1 MAMASDSRD
10 NCTLC
15 LVGIPITSQRRK
27 LRGSALQVVSEY
39 AASFT
44 EKAMD
49 EVFPSD
55 CCVCRPCYKKLDDID
70 KMKNKLLLMES
81 DLKQKLKRI
90 GGTSPDNNF
99 VHIIACQ

>member
-1 MAMASDSRD
+1 M
-10 NCTLC
+10 T
-15 LVGIPITSQRRK
+15 
-27 LRGSALQVVSEY
+27 
-39 AASFT
+39 
-44 EKAMD
+44 D

-90 GGTSPDNNF
+90 EVQVLIMF
-99 VHIIACQ
+99 IACQLIKLSQCICGSHR